1 MTEPLRSFDAE
12 ATAPPL
18 SAAGRARRDQM
29 LSDLT
34 GEMRRTHA
42 ARRTR
47 RILAV
52 NTALLA
58 CIVGAVTL
66 VNRVPQRSSPSG
78 REIARDSAPSRET
91 PAPVHPPIRIETVTT
106 PAHLLD
112 KYAAA
117 PFAPQVQTMTDDEL
131 LTTLASLDRPTGM
144 VRSGGRTWLTRNVA
158 DAIPATDPSSSS

>member
-1 MTEPLRSFDAE
+1 
-12 ATAPPL
+12 
-18 SAAGRARRDQM
+18 M

-34 GEMRRTHA
+34 GEMRRAHA

-58 CIVGAVTL
+58 CLVGVVML
-66 VNRVPQRSSPSG
+66 VNRPSQPSSPSG
-78 REIARDSAPSRET
+78 REIARTSAPPRET
-91 PAPVHPPIRIETVTT
+91 PAPVHPPTRIEIVTT

-117 PFAPQVQTMTDDEL
+117 TLAPHVQTITDDEL
-131 LTTLASLDRPTGM
+131 LTTLASLDRPAGI
-144 VRSGGRTWLTRNVA
+144 VRSGGRTWLTRSVA
-158 DAIPATDPSSSS
+158 DPMPAIDPSSSS